1 MGGVIAACHE
11 NDWRL
16 VFALPRY
23 AGGRCS
29 GLAGRKGTKLGTS
42 LIRDTSHR
50 IIGCRMIGCRMIAKS
65 RESVGILSAEDS

>member
-29 GLAGRKGTKLGTS
+29 GLAGRKGTKRGT
-42 LIRDTSHR
+42 
-50 IIGCRMIGCRMIAKS
+50 
-65 RESVGILSAEDS
+65 